1 MFGYK
6 SLKEEKFLHIIR
18 YKKDDREDDNFAEG
32 QNQWE
37 GKVRA
42 MKTKITKLDN
52 TVTASIKS
60 VRDDISSI
68 QTQGVDMKK

>member
-6 SLKEEKFLHIIR
+6 ALEEEKFLHIIR
-18 YKKDDREDDNFAEG
+18 YKKDDREDDNFVEG

-52 TVTASIKS
+52 TVTVSIKS
-60 VRDDISSI
+60 VREDINSS
-68 QTQGVDMKK
+68 QQRTLK